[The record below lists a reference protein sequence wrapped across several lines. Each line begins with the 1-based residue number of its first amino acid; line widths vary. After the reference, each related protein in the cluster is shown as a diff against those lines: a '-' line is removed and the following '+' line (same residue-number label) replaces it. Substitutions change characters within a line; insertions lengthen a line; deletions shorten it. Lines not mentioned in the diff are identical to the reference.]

1 MDNCSFKKSFSNECG
16 GKRYNYKDH
25 SIDEW
30 KEKLWV
36 AEKVYTREDV
46 PTDINICY
54 KHSEAI
60 RGKFRNKL
68 CFNPFKISKHS
79 SIG

>member
-1 MDNCSFKKSFSNECG
+1 MCSICMILVYQNVNHSNDQLV
-16 GKRYNYKDH
+16 NH

-46 PTDINICY
+46 PTCIQGV
-54 KHSEAI
+54 K
-60 RGKFRNKL
+60 
-68 CFNPFKISKHS
+68 
-79 SIG
+79 SIFLVS